1 MNNHSLS
8 CIKLKDKNF
17 GLVRGRLFLVKRGKA
32 FVLFLA
38 ILMCCA
44 AAVWLYQ
51 SWRDGQDIAGDLEMA
66 NVYVVKE
73 KGDRLAVYSQEGK
86 LEFGVK
92 TDLEETEYRGIADIC
107 IRKEK
112 VKKLVCKPDE
122 VSGKVLAIG
131 ESFFEL
137 EDYGQIPLESNAGCF
152 SIGGGI
158 AASTQENVY
167 IGQTD
172 ARFVVAE
179 GKICGI
185 LLPEEE
191 ESVAQTAAPEETTIP
206 NETGDTSEAKSPT
219 EANPPTKGSKK
230 AGVDGTIRVIIKTD
244 GFAAYEHA
252 EVKLRGTKKIYVK
265 RGKKETEVQP
275 GEEVVFTPETMKEK
289 RVSIRSEEGGRI
301 EVSSLNR
308 SSGKPLYRGTLEVV
322 KAESGFNLINELL
335 MEEYLYGVIPSE
347 MPAEYG
353 KEALKAQA
361 ICARTYAA
369 RHIRNNR
376 LKKLGAHV
384 DDSVSYQV
392 YNNTA
397 EDERC
402 NQAVDETKGML
413 VYSGEKIAST
423 YFFSTS
429 CGVTSSAHDVG
440 FSGEE
445 ISYLCG
451 KLQEPEHADTDALER
466 AKLVSQT
473 FGNEDLFRK
482 FLDEDRNVM
491 EKNQP
496 WYRWHTTI
504 SLGDMEKNINEKI
517 ASRCQAAGEN
527 IQVQQADGTY
537 ASEQISGIGKLK
549 RVRIKK
555 RGSGGVVTMAVIV
568 GTEKK
573 VRVYTEYNIR
583 LLLFNENAIVTKND
597 GSSVSG
603 MTILPSGFFVLKR
616 SGSSYE
622 IRGGGFG
629 HGTGMSQTGANEL
642 AQAGKSCEEILRYYF
657 EGVEIRP
664 FR

>member
-1 MNNHSLS
+1 ME
-8 CIKLKDKNF
+8 K
-17 GLVRGRLFLVKRGKA
+17 GKK

-38 ILMCCA
+38 LFICFVA
-44 AAVWLYQ
+44 GVWLYQ
-51 SWRDGQDIAGDLEMA
+51 SWRDGEDRTGNLELA
-66 NVYVVKE
+66 NVYVIKE
-73 KGDRLAVYSQEGK
+73 KGERLAVYSQEGK

-92 TDLEETEYRGIADIC
+92 PDLEETEYRGIADIC
-107 IRKEK
+107 IQREQ

-122 VSGKVLAIG
+122 VCGRVLAIG
-131 ESFFEL
+131 EAFLDL
-137 EDYGQIPLESNAGCF
+137 ENYGQIPLEGNAGCF
-152 SIGGGI
+152 TVGTGI
-158 AASTQENVY
+158 AASSQEDIY

-185 LLPEEE
+185 LLPEETGTDGE
-191 ESVAQTAAPEETTIP
+191 KETPGGENPAGKKAAA
-206 NETGDTSEAKSPT
+206 ETGAVSEPA
-219 EANPPTKGSKK
+219 KK

-244 GFAAYEHA
+244 GFAGYEHA

-265 RGKKETEVQP
+265 SGKKETEVQP
-275 GEEVVFTPETMKEK
+275 GEEVAFTPETMKGK

-308 SSGKPLYRGTLEVV
+308 SSGKPLYRGTLEIV
-322 KAESGFNLINELL
+322 KAESGLNLINELL

-361 ICARTYAA
+361 VCARTYAA
-369 RHIRNNR
+369 RHIKNNR

-392 YNNTA
+392 YNNTL
-397 EDERC
+397 EDKRC

-413 VYSGEKIAST
+413 VYSGGKIAST
-423 YFFSTS
+423 YFFSTA
-429 CGVTSSAHDVG
+429 CGVTSSAKDVG
-440 FSGEE
+440 FSSEE
-445 ISYLCG
+445 VPYLCG
-451 KLQEPEHADTDALER
+451 KLQEPEHSGDGALER

-482 FLDEDRNVM
+482 FLDEDRDVM
-491 EKNQP
+491 EKTQP
-496 WYRWHTTI
+496 WYRWHT
-504 SLGDMEKNINEKI
+504 SVSVGDMENNINEKI
-517 ASRCQAAGEN
+517 GGRCQASGEN
-527 IQVQQADGTY
+527 IQVRQADGTY
-537 ASEQISGIGKLK
+537 APEAVSSIGRLK
-549 RVRIKK
+549 RVRIKT
-555 RGSGGVVTMAVIV
+555 RGSGGVATMAVIV
-568 GTEKK
+568 GTEKT

-583 LLLFNENAIVTKND
+583 ILLFNENAIVTKHD

-603 MTILPSGFFVLKR
+603 MTMLPSGFFVLDR
-616 SGSSYE
+616 SGSAYK

-629 HGTGMSQTGANEL
+629 HGTGMSQTGASEL
-642 AQAGKSCEEILRYYF
+642 AQAGKNFEEILRYYF

-664 FR
+664 FL